1 MAKPPNRIIRKS
13 KKVEKTYWDMTP
25 EEKYAYIQGMLEG
38 FSPNEEIRNQ
48 EK

>member
-1 MAKPPNRIIRKS
+1 MAKPTNRIIRKS
-13 KKVEKTYWDMTP
+13 KKVEKTYWGMNP
-25 EEKYAYIQGMLEG
+25 EEKYAYIKGMLEG